1 MTVKNKEAVIT
12 ITAQLIQLI
21 GGLVLIKLLSTELT
35 KTDYAVYALLMSLVA
50 FISTMPFTALAQ
62 GYIRYVSIYSN
73 KNQLQSFYVFTLIT
87 TIVILLFYLLVGF
100 LTNVMFLEGTFWG
113 EYFYLIAV
121 LVFTE
126 IFKITYRTFENAARN
141 RVGFA
146 NSIIAEFFIKIS
158 VLLIAFNYWSAGI
171 EAIIAAFIFAN
182 LVSIL
187 LVTRFKFLTH
197 LQTTRRFNKVVL
209 KRILI
214 FSAPLI
220 IWGLFGWSRD
230 MSGRWILDIY
240 TTKEQVAAFAL
251 MASIAMIGPGAVQS
265 LIGAYLVP
273 ILYEKENH
281 QTGYTRKVLIKLI
294 PILLVGLVIATG
306 LLVFIKNWVVMIIAD
321 EKYLEEAWMLPIMFF
336 AYGLFVISMMSTY
349 EIFAHKQTKLML
361 WPNVISGLVALVL
374 GLLLT
379 QYFGLHG
386 MVIAFVVAYISYAI
400 ITFQISWKFK
410 PL

>member
-1 MTVKNKEAVIT
+1 MTFKNKEAVIT
-12 ITAQLIQLI
+12 ITAQLVQLI

-35 KTDYAVYALLMSLVA
+35 KADYAVYALLISLVA
-50 FISTMPFTALAQ
+50 FISTLPFTSLSQ
-62 GYIRYVSIYSN
+62 GYMRYVSIYSN
-73 KNQLQSFYVFTLIT
+73 KNQLQPFYVFTLIT
-87 TIVILLFYLLVGF
+87 TLVILLFYLLIAF
-100 LTNVMFLEGTFWG
+100 LMNAMFLEGTFWG
-113 EYFYLIAV
+113 EYFYLIAA

-126 IFKITYRTFENAARN
+126 IFKITYRSFENAARN

-146 NSIIAEFFIKIS
+146 NSIIAEYSLKIIIL
-158 VLLIAFNYWSAGI
+158 VIAFQYWIVGL

-197 LQTTRRFNKVVL
+197 WQTSRRFNKVVL
-209 KRILI
+209 KRILT

-220 IWGLFGWSRD
+220 VWGLFGWSRD

-240 TTKEQVAAFAL
+240 TTKEQVSAFAL
-251 MASIAMIGPGAVQS
+251 MASIAMIGPGVVQS

-281 QTGYTRKVLIKLI
+281 QTGYTRQVLIKLI

-306 LLVFIKNWVVMIIAD
+306 LLYIMKTWVVIIIAE
-321 EKYLEEAWMLPIMFF
+321 EKYIEDAWMLPIMFF

-349 EIFAHKQTKLML
+349 EIFAHNQTRLML

-386 MVIAFVVAYISYAI
+386 MVIAFVAAYLSYAM

-410 PL
+410 PV